1 MLCGSGAC
9 LQVTGNQV
17 QNGETSSDLQPQEWS
32 TPSKRA
38 PSQVRGWEG
47 GCEPSVSSGCAS
59 AGLFRGQPP
68 QRASGPEYRGPPG
81 YPGMGPV
88 RSLRSTLHAPRS
100 ATQMWRQLDL
110 PSHRSP
116 HFPRQERPG
125 APGGRLNCFPWF
137 LSTLQLYL
145 QCILYNSTLILL
157 VGKEDQSQQGLVLLS
172 DDCSAASSRVKDQHP
187 PHIPMRWKRRP
198 YTLRT
203 SQRSLYLS
211 TRQTWALLRRQ
222 SP

>member
-1 MLCGSGAC
+1 MLCGPGAC

-59 AGLFRGQPP
+59 AGLFQGQPP

-116 HFPRQERPG
+116 HFPRQERPETPICPRSLQVQWQMG
-125 APGGRLNCFPWF
+125 CPLVEHRLW
-137 LSTLQLYL
+137 Q
-145 QCILYNSTLILL
+145 
-157 VGKEDQSQQGLVLLS
+157 
-172 DDCSAASSRVKDQHP
+172 
-187 PHIPMRWKRRP
+187 RWKSWFWHFLNGPQVSSQKWRMKTRNLLGCNLFGEG
-198 YTLRT
+198 LRF
-203 SQRSLYLS
+203 
-211 TRQTWALLRRQ
+211 
-222 SP
+222 